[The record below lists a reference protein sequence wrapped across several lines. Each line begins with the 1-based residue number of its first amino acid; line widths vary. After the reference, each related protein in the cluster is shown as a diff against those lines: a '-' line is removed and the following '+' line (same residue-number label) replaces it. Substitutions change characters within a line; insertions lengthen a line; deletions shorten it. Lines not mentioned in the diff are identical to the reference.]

1 VPAHHRSGSGPPLLL
16 VDVDGVISLFGA
28 DLDAGDCVPALVEGI
43 PHLLSRRAATALAG
57 LAGAFEC
64 VWCTGWEDR
73 AGAHLPHLLDLPG
86 GWRHLVFS
94 DRPEDDAHWKLR
106 AIDAFAGPDRALAW
120 IDDAHDERCRA
131 WAAER
136 PGPTLLVTT
145 EPAVGLVEA
154 QAARLAEWALQT
166 APA

>member
-1 VPAHHRSGSGPPLLL
+1 MPDLERPLLL

-28 DLDAGDCVPALVEGI
+28 GVDPAGCVPALVEGI
-43 PHLLSRRAATALAG
+43 PHLLSRRAAAALAG
-57 LAGAFEC
+57 LAAAYEC

-86 GWRHLVFS
+86 GWHHLSFS
-94 DRPEDDAHWKLR
+94 DRPEDDHWKLR
-106 AIDAFAGPDRALAW
+106 AIDAFAGADRALAW

-154 QAARLAEWALQT
+154 QAARLAEWAVQT
-166 APA
+166 AAA